1 MTELFA
7 HSWPPKWPMYAAL
20 EKRERAAYEDAILK
34 EIDGLHKVAAQ
45 EHTDAKGCE
54 ATAEE
59 CERAAQLT
67 AQTAPVTERK
77 HFYRTARSTRKV
89 QDVLLATDDSMED
102 VNGAFVL
109 GAACAVMQT
118 TAARCGM
125 LTKDSY
131 DGKSVRWWMR
141 TRCAC
146 STDRNKTLTS

>member
-1 MTELFA
+1 MSAPAFELNGQDGCEP
-7 HSWPPKWPMYAAL
+7 S
-20 EKRERAAYEDAILK
+20 EEERERA
-34 EIDGLHKVAAQ
+34 
-45 EHTDAKGCE
+45 T
-54 ATAEE
+54 
-59 CERAAQLT
+59 QLT

-146 STDRNKTLTS
+146 STDRNNSHKLNSWLCIGLHPWRRPEKPAQWPPLTSDRRRSAA